1 MPRNRLM
8 SVTRLCLLPLI
19 LAGCAVD
26 HPMLSTGCDSGRP
39 ITPIHQV
46 QGSGAVSPMQ
56 GSLVQVEGIVVGD
69 FQHRAGGVSGMH
81 GDLDGFAVQEQD
93 SERDADPA
101 TSEGVYVVDGTAS
114 PIDVS
119 IGDRVCVTGLVEE
132 AFGETRINATASGG
146 RIARLDAGLPL
157 PVARTVSLPSP
168 GTILNDDGQ
177 QVGDLERFEGEHV
190 QVAGPLA
197 VTDLSALDRFGEFT
211 VSAGGR
217 LESYTQANAPDPTGF
232 ALHNESDARRS
243 LRVDDGVDDSWP
255 DPIPYPPPGL
265 GLANVLRAGDAA
277 LGLQGVITWRR
288 GGGID
293 PTSDGAQDYRLVPT
307 ATPSFRHDNPRPALP
322 PAVGGDV
329 KVAAFNV
336 EYFYNGTAGD
346 PASFPIG
353 GGRTT
358 HSEYLRQR
366 DKLVTAIAEL
376 DADIVGLNELE
387 NDYPDGPNSAVADLV
402 DGLNAALGA
411 GTYAWLDPGITFGTS
426 PLVNGLIYK
435 PATVT
440 PVGPLTWLWDDNFGN
455 PGGAYPFLLHRA
467 ALTQTFDTAA
477 GAFTV
482 SVNHLKSKG
491 CRPTP
496 VGPDNDAGGGAS
508 CFNHA
513 RTLGALALLEWFAN
527 DPTDTQ
533 QHLGVYDPDFLI
545 IGDLNAHPAEDPIAA
560 LKAGFDGIP
569 GNADDWVDLLAP
581 SDYSYVFRGRTGR
594 LDHAIASPSLAA
606 QVSGAGVWHIN
617 ADESGAFDF
626 SEDNPAP
633 AALYAVDPYRSSDHD
648 ALVVGVQ

>member
-1 MPRNRLM
+1 MNAF
-8 SVTRLCLLPLI
+8 RLCLPILSAILMLA
-19 LAGCAVD
+19 LAGCAVVPPTVSD
-26 HPMLSTGCDSGRP
+26 RCATNVP

-46 QGSGAVSPMQ
+46 QGSGAASPLQ

-69 FQHRAGGVSGMH
+69 FQQRTGGAIGSH
-81 GDLDGFAVQEQD
+81 GDLDGFAVQEQA
-93 SERDADPA
+93 ADIDGNPA
-101 TSEGVYVVDGTAS
+101 TSEGVFVVDGAS
-114 PIDVS
+114 PPIDVS
-119 IGDRVCVTGLVEE
+119 VGDRVCVTGTVKEV
-132 AFGETRINATASGG
+132 FGETRLLATEPGG
-146 RIARLDAGLPL
+146 RIALLGTGFPL
-157 PVARTVSLPSP
+157 PVARTVSLPST
-168 GTILNDDGQ
+168 GIVINDDGIE
-177 QVGDLERFEGEHV
+177 VGDFERFEGEHV
-190 QVAGPLA
+190 QVAGPLT
-197 VTDLSALDRFGEFT
+197 VTDLASLDRFGEIT
-211 VSAGGR
+211 LSAGGR
-217 LESYTQANAPDPTGF
+217 LESYTQTNAPNPVGF
-232 ALHNESDARRS
+232 AAHNESDAHRS
-243 LRVDDGVDDSWP
+243 LRVDDGVEAAWP
-255 DPIPYPPPGL
+255 DPIPYPPPAL
-265 GLANVLRAGDAA
+265 CLANIVRTGDTV
-277 LGLQGVITWRR
+277 LGLQGVMTYRR
-288 GGGID
+288 GEAM
-293 PTSDGAQDYRLVPT
+293 DGMQDYRLMPT
-307 ATPSFRHDNPRPALP
+307 ATPAFTASNPRPALP

-329 KVAAFNV
+329 TVAAFNV

-376 DADIVGLNELE
+376 GADIVGLNELE
-387 NDYPDGPNSAVADLV
+387 NDYVDGPNSAIADLV

-411 GTYAWLDPGITFGTS
+411 GTYAYLDPGITFGSS
-426 PLVNGLIYK
+426 PLVNGLLYK
-435 PATVT
+435 PATVS
-440 PVGPLTWLWDDNFGN
+440 PVGPLVWLWNDDFAN

-513 RTLGALALLEWFAN
+513 RMIGALALLDWFAN
-527 DPTDTQ
+527 DPTNTQ
-533 QHLGVYDPDFLI
+533 QHLGVYDPDVLI

-560 LKAGFDGIP
+560 LKAGWDGVP

-581 SDYSYVFRGRTGR
+581 SDYSYVFRGRAGR

-626 SEDNPAP
+626 TEDNPAP
-633 AALYAVDPYRSSDHD
+633 AALYAIDPYRSSDHD
-648 ALVVGVQ
+648 AIVLGVR

>member
-1 MPRNRLM
+1 MTICRIG
-8 SVTRLCLLPLI
+8 VLPLF
-19 LAGCAVD
+19 LAGCVADPPLVTAVCNPD
-26 HPMLSTGCDSGRP
+26 MP

-46 QGSGAVSPMQ
+46 QGSGAISPLQ
-56 GSLVQVEGIVVGD
+56 GSMVQIEGIVVGD
-69 FQHRAGGVSGMH
+69 FQQRTSGGIGSH
-81 GDLDGFAVQEQD
+81 GDLDGFAVQEQT
-93 SERDADPA
+93 ADIDGNPS
-101 TSEGVYVVDGTAS
+101 TSEGVFVVDGAAP

-119 IGDRVCVTGLVEE
+119 VGDRVCVTGTVKEVL
-132 AFGETRINATASGG
+132 GETRLLATEPGG
-146 RIARLDAGLPL
+146 RIALLDRGFPL
-157 PVARTVSLPSP
+157 PVARTVSLPST
-168 GTILNDDGQ
+168 GIVINNDGIE
-177 QVGDLERFEGEHV
+177 VGDFERFEGEHV
-190 QVAGPLA
+190 QVAGPLT
-197 VTDLSALDRFGEFT
+197 VTDLASLDRFGEIT
-211 VSAGGR
+211 LSAGGR
-217 LESYTQANAPDPTGF
+217 LESYTQTNTPDPVGF
-232 ALHNESDARRS
+232 AAHTESAARRS
-243 LRVDDGVDDSWP
+243 LRVDDGIEATWP
-255 DPIPYPPPGL
+255 DPIPYPPPKL
-265 GLANVLRAGDAA
+265 EPTNVVRVGDGVS
-277 LGLQGVITWRR
+277 GLQGVVTWRR
-288 GGGID
+288 GDGID
-293 PTSDGAQDYRLVPT
+293 PTSDGAQDYRLMPT
-307 ATPSFRHDNPRPALP
+307 AVPSFVADNPRPALP
-322 PAVGGDV
+322 PSVGGDV

-376 DADIVGLNELE
+376 GADIVGLNELE
-387 NDYPDGPNSAVADLV
+387 NDYVDGPNSAIADLV

-411 GTYAWLDPGITFGTS
+411 GTYAYLDPGITFGSS

-435 PATVT
+435 PATVS
-440 PVGPLTWLWDDNFGN
+440 PVGPLVWLWNDDFAN

-491 CRPTP
+491 CRPAP

-513 RTLGALALLEWFAN
+513 RMIGALALLEWFAN

-533 QHLGVYDPDFLI
+533 QHLGVYDPDVLI

-560 LKAGFDGIP
+560 LKAGWDGVP

-581 SDYSYVFRGRTGR
+581 SDYSYVFRGRAGR

-633 AALYAVDPYRSSDHD
+633 AALYAIDPYRSSDHD
-648 ALVVGVQ
+648 AVVVGVQ

>member
-1 MPRNRLM
+1 MTICRIG
-8 SVTRLCLLPLI
+8 VLPLF
-19 LAGCAVD
+19 L
-26 HPMLSTGCDSGRP
+26 TGCVADPPLLSASCDPDIP
-39 ITPIHQV
+39 ITPIHEI
-46 QGSGAVSPMQ
+46 QGSGPASPLN
-56 GSLVQVEGIVVGD
+56 GSTVQIEGVVVGD
-69 FQHRAGGVSGMH
+69 FQHRSRAAIGTH
-81 GDLDGFAVQEQD
+81 GDLDGFAVQEQA
-93 SERDADPA
+93 ADVDGNPD
-101 TSEGVYVVDGTAS
+101 TSEGVFVVDGTNT

-119 IGDRVCVTGLVEE
+119 LGDRVCVTGTVKEV
-132 AFGETRINATASGG
+132 AGETRILATEAGG
-146 RIARLDAGLPL
+146 RVALLGSGFALPPARVVPL
-157 PVARTVSLPSP
+157 PSAGVV
-168 GTILNDDGQ
+168 LNDDGA

-190 QVAGPLA
+190 RVAGPLA
-197 VTDLSALDRFGEFT
+197 VTDLAALDRFGEFT

-217 LESYTQANAPDPTGF
+217 LESYTQTNAPDPVGF

-243 LRVDDGVDDSWP
+243 LRVDDGVEAAWP
-255 DPIPYPPPGL
+255 DPIPYPAPGL
-265 GLANVLRAGDAA
+265 GLANVVRTGDTVS
-277 LGLQGVITWRR
+277 GLQGVVTWRR
-288 GGGID
+288 GDGVD
-293 PTSDGAQDYRLVPT
+293 PTSDGAQDYRLMPT
-307 ATPSFRHDNPRPALP
+307 AVPGFVADNPRPALP
-322 PAVGGDV
+322 PSVGGDV

-346 PASFPIG
+346 PSSFPIG

-387 NDYPDGPNSAVADLV
+387 NDYVDGPNSAIADLV

-411 GTYAWLDPGITFGTS
+411 GTYAWLDPGITFGSS

-440 PVGPLTWLWDDNFGN
+440 PVGTLTWLWNDDFGN

-513 RTLGALALLEWFAN
+513 RTVGALALLEWFAN

-533 QHLGVYDPDFLI
+533 QHLGTYDPDVLI

-560 LKAGFDGIP
+560 LKAGNDGIP
-569 GNADDWVDLLAP
+569 GTGDDWVDLLAP
-581 SDYSYVFRGRTGR
+581 SDYSYVFRGRAGR

-617 ADESGAFDF
+617 ADESGAFGF
-626 SEDNPAP
+626 SEDQPAP
-633 AALYAVDPYRSSDHD
+633 AALYAIDPYRSSDHD
-648 ALVVGVQ
+648 AVVIGVQ